1 MSNINQSLAL
11 MLATIT
17 PREVLIEQVEEAIA
31 EFKEAKLLNKSEEE
45 LDDMFRSLAV
55 RAHLIVINVMTKG
68 SLEGVQHVMQRMD
81 ELERQ
86 DNFFKKNTN

>member
-1 MSNINQSLAL
+1 MSNVNQSLAL

-17 PREVLIEQVEEAIA
+17 PREVLIEQLEETIA

-45 LDDMFRSLAV
+45 LDDLFKSLAV
-55 RAHLIVINVMTKG
+55 RAHLITINVMTKG
-68 SLEGVQHVMQRMD
+68 SLEGVHSIMQRMD

>member
-1 MSNINQSLAL
+1 MSNANQSLAL

-17 PREVLIEQVEEAIA
+17 PREVLIEQLEESIS

-45 LDDMFRSLAV
+45 MDDLFRSLAV
-55 RAHLIVINVMTKG
+55 RAHLITINVMTKG
-68 SLEGVQHVMQRMD
+68 SLEGVQHIMQRMD

-86 DNFFKKNTN
+86 DNFFKKSTN